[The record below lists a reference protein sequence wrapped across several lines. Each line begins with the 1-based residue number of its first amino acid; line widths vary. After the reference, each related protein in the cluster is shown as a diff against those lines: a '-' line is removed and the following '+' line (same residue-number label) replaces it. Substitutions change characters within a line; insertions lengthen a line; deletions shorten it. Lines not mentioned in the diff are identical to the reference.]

1 MIEMQD
7 VYKTY
12 DNGVVALNGI
22 SVKINQGEFVYVVGP
37 SGAGKTTLIKLMYRQ
52 ERATKGQIVVN
63 NMNVTSIS
71 DQKVPFLRRQLG
83 VVYQDFKLLPKLTV
97 YENIAFALEVT
108 EAEPKVIRQRVIDVL
123 KKVGLT
129 KKAKHLPQELS
140 GGEQQ
145 RVAIARAIV
154 NKPAVIIADEPTGNL
169 DPETSW
175 GIMDLLE
182 QINRD
187 GTTIVMATHNKD
199 IVNTMRR
206 RVIAVDHGKIV
217 RDEYGGDYGY
227 EN

>member
-206 RVIAVDHGKIV
+206 RVIAVDYGKIV